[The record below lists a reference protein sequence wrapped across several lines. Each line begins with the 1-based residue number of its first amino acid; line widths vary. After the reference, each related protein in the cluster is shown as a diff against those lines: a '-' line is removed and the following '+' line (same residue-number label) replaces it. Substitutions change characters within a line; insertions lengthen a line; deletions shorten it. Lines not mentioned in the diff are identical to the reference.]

1 MPVAK
6 RLRGLWVDAVLLVLA
21 ISLFIPAVGVAQM
34 AGFSLGITVTLLLAL
49 IAGLIYKAIRHGM
62 HLYSPPAER
71 EAKINGKIQT
81 ATVLSAT
88 PTGWL
93 RGTYG
98 RRIFEFELELKI
110 EQTTLKIY
118 PFLELLKAPD
128 AGDTVQVKIH
138 QHNPTVVV
146 LV

>member
-6 RLRGLWVDAVLLVLA
+6 RLRGLWIDAVLLGLA
-21 ISLFIPAVGVAQM
+21 ISLFIPAIGAAQV
-34 AGFSLGITVTLLLAL
+34 AGFSLELTIALLLLLIGGL
-49 IAGLIYKAIRHGM
+49 IAKAIRHGI

-71 EAKINGKIQT
+71 EAKLNGQIRQ
-81 ATVLSAT
+81 ALVVSAT

-98 RRIFEFELELKI
+98 RRIFEFELELRL

-128 AGDTVQVKIH
+128 AGDMVQVKIH
-138 QHNPTVVV
+138 PHNPNVIV
-146 LV
+146 LA

>member
-34 AGFSLGITVTLLLAL
+34 AGFSLGLTMTLL
-49 IAGLIYKAIRHGM
+49 IGLIVGLVIKAIRHGM
-62 HLYSPPAER
+62 QLYSPPAER
-71 EAKINGKIQT
+71 EAKLNGQIRQ
-81 ATVLSAT
+81 AFVVSAT

-98 RRIFEFELELKI
+98 RRIFEFELELRL
-110 EQTTLKIY
+110 EQTTLTIY

-128 AGDTVQVKIH
+128 AGATVQVKIH
-138 QHNPTVVV
+138 PHDPNVVV
-146 LV
+146 LA